1 MSEGSIYICTHVYR
15 AASADERNSGW
26 HQQQPA
32 STVDSIDPRCQKKQT
47 PHPKKRESKTG
58 KDEEEE
64 KQEKNKSK
72 YRHLERERERESEC
86 K

>member
-15 AASADERNSGW
+15 AASTDERNSGW

-47 PHPKKRESKTG
+47 PHPKKESRKREKM
-58 KDEEEE
+58 KKKK